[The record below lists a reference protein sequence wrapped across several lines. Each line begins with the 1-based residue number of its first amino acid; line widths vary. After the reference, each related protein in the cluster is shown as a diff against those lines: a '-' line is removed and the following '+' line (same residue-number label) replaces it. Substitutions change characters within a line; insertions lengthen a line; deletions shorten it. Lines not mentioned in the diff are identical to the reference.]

1 MKQQGRK
8 SKAAAAIIPF
18 PVSGGLP
25 PPRDLTKDEAAIW
38 MDITAKM
45 PRDWF
50 AVQNLPLLTQYCRHT
65 VRATK
70 IAKAIEQYEKNPDAS
85 SHGLDTLL
93 KMQGR
98 ETANLCTLA
107 TKMRLAQSAID
118 ETKHGKP
125 TNKASAKPIWQP

>member
-8 SKAAAAIIPF
+8 SKAAAVIPF
-18 PVSGGLP
+18 PISGGHP
-25 PPRDLTKDEAAIW
+25 PPADLTTEEAAIW
-38 MDITAKM
+38 LDITAKM

-65 VRATK
+65 ARARH
-70 IAKAIEQYEKNPDAS
+70 IAKLITAHEKNPEGTPYQYDA
-85 SHGLDTLL
+85 LL

-98 ETANLCTLA
+98 ETANLCSLA

-125 TNKASAKPIWQP
+125 TVKASAKPIWQP

>member
-8 SKAAAAIIPF
+8 SKAAAVIPF
-18 PVSGGLP
+18 PVSGGHP
-25 PPRDLTKDEAAIW
+25 PPPDLTTEEAAIW
-38 MDITAKM
+38 MDITARM

-65 VRATK
+65 ARASH
-70 IAKAIEQYEKNPDAS
+70 IAKMITEYEKNPEGMA
-85 SHGLDTLL
+85 GQYDTLL

-98 ETANLCTLA
+98 ETANLCSLA

-118 ETKHGKP
+118 ETKAGRP
-125 TNKASAKPIWQP
+125 NVKASAKPIWQP